1 MKKVMAM
8 VLTLAMVLC
17 SASALAAGK
26 LTVNQET
33 YFVTEG
39 YSLKCFVFAEVENT
53 GDKNIEFDNGL
64 LEMLTEDGEPTDNA
78 NIYRMYPEVLAP
90 GEKGYI
96 VDSEYCDDGVTAAD
110 VADHSLNVTGK
121 STKEDAPV
129 RLDAKGTLGKVV
141 STWGGDQ
148 DAVQVVVTNNTTET
162 VYGCNVVYAL
172 YDANDTLL
180 CVDTSSL
187 YNQGLPAG
195 QSVEVLFSMDED
207 LQAKWTVEGL
217 KPARVEALVYAD
229 DMIASFTAE

>member
-1 MKKVMAM
+1 M

-53 GDKNIEFDNGL
+53 GDKSIEFDNGL

-78 NIYRMYPEVLAP
+78 NIYNMYPEVLAP

-96 VDSEYCDDGVTAAD
+96 VDYEYCDDGVTAAD

-129 RLDAKGTLGKVV
+129 RLDAKGTLGKIANTWV
-141 STWGGDQ
+141 SE
-148 DAVQVVVTNNTTET
+148 DAVQVMVTNNTSET
-162 VYGCNVVYAL
+162 VYGWGVAYAL
-172 YDANDTLL
+172 YDTNDTLL
-180 CVDTSSL
+180 CVDADL
-187 YNQGLPAG
+187 MINQGIPAG
-195 QSVEVLFSMDED
+195 QCVEMLFSMDED
-207 LQAKWTVEGL
+207 LQAKWAAEGL
-217 KPARVEALVYAD
+217 KPARVEALAYV
-229 DMIASFTAE
+229 IGSNVTFTAE